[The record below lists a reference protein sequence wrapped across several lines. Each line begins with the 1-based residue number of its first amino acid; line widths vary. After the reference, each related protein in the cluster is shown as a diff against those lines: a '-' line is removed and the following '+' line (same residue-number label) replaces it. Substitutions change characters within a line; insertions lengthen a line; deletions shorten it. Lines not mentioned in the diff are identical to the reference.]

1 MSLAHTEPKVVHLHL
16 RRQPA
21 KPDYGFVAYAFL
33 HFAGFIATTILM
45 TMGVFVLAFLAIG
58 DFSIDG
64 MMHHLANLSSRYI
77 AADAG
82 RVASFKLMIGSAGM
96 LIALAIMFFRRGA
109 ILPPRI
115 PASSLAGGQTH
126 V

>member
-1 MSLAHTEPKVVHLHL
+1 MSLAHTDPKVVRLHL
-16 RRQPA
+16 RREA
-21 KPDYGFVAYAFL
+21 VKPDYGFVAYAFL
-33 HFAGFIATTILM
+33 HFVGFIATTLLM

-64 MMHHLANLSSRYI
+64 MMHHLANLSSRYV
-77 AADAG
+77 AADTA

-109 ILPPRI
+109 ILPPRT
-115 PASSLAGGQTH
+115 PASSFAGGQTH